1 MRELCSEVSNNRRVR
16 LLVMQDGRY
25 AVAVE
30 VRGRAD
36 VWEDISLVADQ
47 NLTLHTASLCY
58 RLRLVEQGTRVIAW
72 ESD

>member
-1 MRELCSEVSNNRRVR
+1 
-16 LLVMQDGRY
+16 MQDGRY